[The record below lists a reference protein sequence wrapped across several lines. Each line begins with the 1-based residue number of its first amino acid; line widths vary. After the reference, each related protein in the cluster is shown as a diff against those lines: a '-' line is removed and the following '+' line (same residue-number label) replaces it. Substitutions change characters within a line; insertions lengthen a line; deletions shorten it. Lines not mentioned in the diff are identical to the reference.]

1 VNELDQARA
10 LFVEVLEVCDPTVPL
25 DVDRFVTLLT
35 DIEAWLILT
44 DAQVRRPFRRRLGFA
59 R

>member
-1 VNELDQARA
+1 VNDLDQARA
-10 LFVEVLEVCDPTVPL
+10 LFVEVLEVCDPLVPL

-35 DIEAWLILT
+35 DIEAWLLLT
-44 DAQVRRPFRRRLGFA
+44 DTDRRPFRRRLGFA

>member
-10 LFVEVLEVCDPTVPL
+10 LMVEVLDVLDPL
-25 DVDRFVTLLT
+25 NFDEERLLTLMT
-35 DIEAWLILT
+35 DIEAWLLLT
-44 DAQVRRPFRRRLGFA
+44 DAQDRRPFRRRLGFA